1 VIDIENKVFDT
12 VSKAL
17 EKAFKNI
24 SVSSINTDKPATFP
38 YVSIVET
45 SNSVD
50 PAYIDSG
57 RIENASNLLYTVNVY
72 SNLAKGKKT
81 QAKKIRSLV
90 SDEFDKIGMV
100 RTFCQPIE
108 NLSDTSIYRITMRFE
123 CKVDTDE
130 IIYRR

>member
-17 EKAFKNI
+17 EKAFKGI

-57 RIENASNLLYTVNVY
+57 RIENASNLLYT
-72 SNLAKGKKT
+72 SPKARKRKQKKSET
-81 QAKKIRSLV
+81 L
-90 SDEFDKIGMV
+90 
-100 RTFCQPIE
+100 CQT
-108 NLSDTSIYRITMRFE
+108 NSI
-123 CKVDTDE
+123 KSA
-130 IIYRR
+130 

>member
-1 VIDIENKVFDT
+1 MIDIENKVYDA

-17 EKAFKNI
+17 ESAFKGI
-24 SVSSINTDKPATFP
+24 SVSGVSDDTPAKFP
-38 YVSIVET
+38 FVSIVET

-50 PAYIDSG
+50 PLYIDSG
-57 RIENASNLLYTVNVY
+57 KIENASNLMYTVNVY
-72 SNLAKGKKT
+72 SNLTNAKKS
-81 QAKKIRSLV
+81 QAKKIRNLV

-108 NLSDTSIYRITMRFE
+108 NLADTSIYRITMRFE

-130 IIYRR
+130 LIYRR

>member
-1 VIDIENKVFDT
+1 MIDIENKVFDT

-17 EKAFKNI
+17 EAAFKGI
-24 SVSSINTDKPATFP
+24 SVSGVSVDKPSKFP

-45 SNSVD
+45 SNTID

-57 RIENASNLLYTVNVY
+57 RIENASNLMYTVNVY
-72 SNLAKGKKT
+72 SNLAKTKKT
-81 QAKKIRSLV
+81 QAKKIRNLV

-108 NLSDTSIYRITMRFE
+108 NLSDTSIYCITMRFE

-130 IIYRR
+130 LIYRR